1 MFRELL
7 LLSNTGEYIE
17 GTATADFKLNINGG
31 PREGG
36 VQYDVPVTDGK

>member
-17 GTATADFKLNINGG
+17 GTATADFKLNING
-31 PREGG
+31 PG
-36 VQYDVPVTDGK
+36 VTVYTITPDADGK

>member
-7 LLSNTGEYIE
+7 LMNNTDEYIE
-17 GTATADFKLNINGG
+17 GTAKADFKLNINGG
-31 PREGG
+31 PIEGG